1 VYRTITN
8 SKVFIAVF
16 ILLGSIFLFAK
27 TDSLRTGQGSILL
40 AENKD
45 SEVKRSESLAVELLL
60 KDLDL
65 STNDDSA
72 ALVVDP
78 HGKTPVLSKTVM
90 SSTLAEKKNSTSVS
104 ISNKQ
109 VLSGKLG
116 HASSSGFAF
125 FKVHALQ
132 LLVLTGSLL
141 ALFITIL
148 LIWLRKDNDRFLTTG
163 RLSIMDK
170 EVQRACDFV
179 EENFS
184 NQDLSIE
191 LLCREMVTGEAFLN
205 ALFIGELGITVE
217 NFIDQVR
224 VNRVKIFLSKD
235 LNITIEKLVLQTGF
249 SGEKVLQDIFL
260 TITGIEFDAYRNS
273 LRVQES
279 V

>member
-8 SKVFIAVF
+8 RKVFIAVF
-16 ILLGSIFLFAK
+16 ILLGSVFLFAK
-27 TDSLRTGQGSILL
+27 TDPLKTGLGSTLL
-40 AENKD
+40 TENKD
-45 SEVKRSESLAVELLL
+45 SDVKRSESLAVELLL

-72 ALVVDP
+72 GLVP
-78 HGKTPVLSKTVM
+78 HGKTPVLSKTGI
-90 SSTLAEKKNSTSVS
+90 SSTLSDKKNSTAISLSHKLVS
-104 ISNKQ
+104 
-109 VLSGKLG
+109 SGKRG
-116 HASSSGFAF
+116 HTSTSGFAF

-141 ALFITIL
+141 ALFITVL
-148 LIWLRKDNDRFLTTG
+148 FIWLRKDNDRFLTTG

-179 EENFS
+179 EENFA
-184 NQDLSIE
+184 NQELSIE

-235 LNITIEKLVLQTGF
+235 LHVAVEKVVLQTGF
-249 SGEKVLQDIFL
+249 SGVKVLQDIFL
-260 TITGIEFDAYRNS
+260 KITGIEFEAYRNS
-273 LRVQES
+273 LRVQEP